1 MELNPELYINELYY
15 QLITTQLPFPS
26 HTGFFSLPQ
35 KGRQQTDVSKFVS
48 LENSTEHFQK
58 LLVIQHN
65 VLSVS

>member
-1 MELNPELYINELYY
+1 MELNPVLYIKEPYY
-15 QLITTQLPFPS
+15 QLIKNSFPS

-48 LENSTEHFQK
+48 LENSTEDFQK